1 MRKKK
6 GHATEAKGW
15 NFFELLRR
23 IGFVLIGIM
32 TLALGIGVGGSSFG
46 AEVVFVNAPR
56 ESWPQEKL
64 TFGTDLT
71 FRYETLDNFNCSGY
85 GKDVPAG
92 KEDDS
97 IYLGRVR
104 AGANYTPSEKVRFS
118 LWGYQANAWD
128 HSVPKK
134 TFYNPVFGC
143 ENNSYEDRLELYK
156 AYIEIRPVTQFK
168 IKLGRQRLDYG
179 DFRTFGLCNWA
190 NNGPYLWDAVK
201 LSYDFGKN
209 NFIDAFYGRIKMN
222 DPKNFSL
229 NHRHSYEGVG
239 VYSRFFLPILNAHI
253 EPFFAYKGDD
263 TDKYK
268 EELGGVGTLNEYYT
282 GARLWGRD
290 VYNFDYDLWASK
302 EFGRR
307 GSDDIDAYAYHALGG
322 YNFKGLWAKPRLS
335 LEYTYSSGDDDPD
348 DGDHET
354 FDVGYGVWGAWHGNQ
369 WSFFKWRNFQDLQV
383 NLELWPVEGVHMV
396 FGLHNYWL
404 AEKEDAW
411 YMNPHLYRDPSG
423 DSGRKVG
430 ETFDVTANL
439 DLSKIFP
446 HYSLLKGHRLS
457 CTYGHFFPSEVVRNR
472 ADENSG
478 ADWFYIQWSYK
489 YSWKIL

>member
-6 GHATEAKGW
+6 GNVTEDRGW
-15 NFFELLRR
+15 DFFESLRR

-32 TLALGIGVGGSSFG
+32 TLASGIGVVGSSFG

-56 ESWPQEKL
+56 EIWPEEKI

-71 FRYETLDNFNCSGY
+71 FRYESLDNFNCSGY

-134 TFYNPVFGC
+134 TFYNSVFGC
-143 ENNSYEDRLELYK
+143 ENNSYEDRAEIYK
-156 AYIEIRPVTQFK
+156 GYVEVRPVPQFK

-201 LSYDFGKN
+201 FSYDFGEN

-239 VYSRFFLPILNAHI
+239 VYSRFSLRILNAHI

-263 TDKYK
+263 TDRYS
-268 EELGGVGTLNEYYT
+268 EEKGGFGTLNEYYM
-282 GARLWGRD
+282 GSRLWGRD
-290 VYNFDYDLWASK
+290 FYNLDYDFWFSR
-302 EFGRR
+302 EFGKR
-307 GSDDIDAYAYHALGG
+307 GSNDIDAFAYHALAG
-322 YNFKGLWAKPRLS
+322 YNFKELWAAPRLS

-354 FDVGYGVWGAWHGNQ
+354 FDVGYGVWGAWLGNQ
-369 WSFFKWRNFQDLQV
+369 WDFFKWRNFQDLQV
-383 NLELWPVEGVHMV
+383 NLELWPIEGMHMV

-404 AEKEDAW
+404 AEREDAW
-411 YMNPHLYRDPSG
+411 YKNPQYKDSKG
-423 DSGRKVG
+423 NSGRKVG
-430 ETFDVTANL
+430 ETFDVTAIV
-439 DLSKIFP
+439 DLSKITP
-446 HYSLLKGHRLS
+446 HSLFKGHHLS
-457 CTYGHFFPSEVVRNR
+457 FTYGHFFHGEVPRNM
-472 ADENSG
+472 ANGNTDAN
-478 ADWFYIQWSYK
+478 WFYIQWSYK